1 MSASDLNLKYDR
13 AAPAWGDK
21 MRLLGYHDAY
31 LGFLASQTFRAP
43 DGNSVIDIGCGTGAF
58 ADAWAAIHGPGQRIT
73 LLDPSEQMLSRAA
86 VLLER
91 RGVAPKLEASRLES
105 YRPAEPHHCLLA
117 AHVIEH
123 VPDPVQSLK
132 EMRAL
137 CQTEGRLWLV
147 VSKPHWCN
155 AIIWLQWRH
164 RAYRPDTV
172 ARLLGDSGWGLE
184 AEYAFPSGP
193 PSRTSRGYLARAI

>member
-1 MSASDLNLKYDR
+1 MSTSELDVKYDA

-31 LGFLASQTFRAP
+31 LGFLASETYRA
-43 DGNSVIDIGCGTGAF
+43 SVGTRVLDVGCGTGAF
-58 ADAWAAIHGPGQRIT
+58 SEGWVAIHGPTQDVT
-73 LLDPSEQMLSRAA
+73 LLDPSQEMVQRAKA
-86 VLLER
+86 ALAR
-91 RGVAPKLEASRLES
+91 KGVSAEVVAQPLQDYAPKQTFD
-105 YRPAEPHHCLLA
+105 CLLA

-123 VPDPVQSLK
+123 QEDPKPLLTQ
-132 EMRAL
+132 MRNI
-137 CQTEGRLWLV
+137 TSKGGRLWLI

-164 RAYRPDTV
+164 RAYRAGEVSAFLEDT
-172 ARLLGDSGWGLE
+172 GWKLE

-193 PSRTSRGYLARAI
+193 PSRTSRGYLAQAI

>member
-21 MRLLGYHDAY
+21 MRLLGYYDAY

-43 DGNSVIDIGCGTGAF
+43 DGNRVLDIGCGTGAF
-58 ADAWAAIHGPGQRIT
+58 ADAWAAIQGPEQDIA
-73 LLDPSEQMLSRAA
+73 LLDPSEEMLARADA
-86 VLLER
+86 LLNR
-91 RGVAPKLEASRLES
+91 RGVTATRHADMLES
-105 YRPAEPHHCLLA
+105 HHPARPYDCLLA

-123 VPDPVQSLK
+123 VPNPTDALSA
-132 EMRAL
+132 MRGL
-137 CQTEGRLWLV
+137 TEPGGHLWLV

-155 AIIWLQWRH
+155 AIIWFQWRH
-164 RAYRPDTV
+164 SAYRPESV
-172 ARLLGDSGWGLE
+172 RGFLESSGWALE